1 LIRIMAATTPQKTN
15 GDHTATTF
23 SYAQAAKGRS
33 PSVPETTLDAEKPS
47 PKRTASEGHMPSGI
61 DSKTQSESEIASPEK
76 PETNK
81 SSVPSSPEFGTASTS
96 TLPKEDDPFSPRN
109 GSSDSTWDKQSEN
122 SQNGGKGAEKAEA
135 EKHKDDPLS
144 WSDDVPAA
152 PALKEAPPPIVNF
165 WQQRREAQ
173 EAKVRAS
180 KQLVSPSAKAIDA
193 GIGSTNAPRHAG
205 EIKKQDTQRKSKG
218 YSGNLDANAASGH
231 TRDGNKTAD
240 SRTRNGDDGMS
251 INL

>member
-1 LIRIMAATTPQKTN
+1 LIRIMAATTPQKIN

-122 SQNGGKGAEKAEA
+122 SQNGSKGAEKAEA
-135 EKHKDDPLS
+135 EKHKDEPLS

-193 GIGSTNAPRHAG
+193 SIGSTNAPRHAG

-218 YSGNLDANAASGH
+218 NSGNLDANAASGH

-251 INL
+251 VNL